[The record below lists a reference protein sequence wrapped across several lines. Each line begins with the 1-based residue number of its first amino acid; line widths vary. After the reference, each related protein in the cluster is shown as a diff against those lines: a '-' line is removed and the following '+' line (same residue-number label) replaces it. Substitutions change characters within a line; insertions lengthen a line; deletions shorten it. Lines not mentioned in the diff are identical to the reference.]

1 MMKAATLVGFAVGL
15 LVASG
20 ASAQCVGDCNGD
32 GMVAINEL
40 ITGVNIAQGSTPL
53 SQCPS
58 FDVNGDNMV
67 GINELITAVNN
78 ALNGCGPP
86 VGIERAFTLE
96 PGTLLADPSA
106 TGSGLFTTGLSG
118 ANASNGPD
126 DGFSP
131 GPLTLV
137 LGAQD
142 ANGVASLKL
151 KEDVF
156 LHIGIVDGSYLCFNL
171 KAQDSDGSI
180 DCNGGTAYDTKSTQ
194 PAGDVGFPFDI
205 ETGLGDPA
213 GPGNGNLL
221 VPCLYQIIQ
230 PTNPDFGKS
239 CDQVT
244 YSNPIQTFPFT
255 TTKATSD
262 KGGLILE
269 VSGAPFDCAH
279 FADPGS
285 GGQLAAGAPATQAP
299 VGDVSNVFR
308 FAEPAGQ

>member
-1 MMKAATLVGFAVGL
+1 MMKAATLVGIAIGL
-15 LVASG
+15 CVASG

-40 ITGVNIAQGSTPL
+40 ITGVNIAQGATPL

-78 ALNGCGPP
+78 ALNGCVP
-86 VGIERAFTLE
+86 VGTERTFTLD
-96 PGTLLADPSA
+96 PGILLADPSA

-118 ANASNGPD
+118 SNASNGPD

-137 LGAQD
+137 LGTQD
-142 ANGVASLKL
+142 ANGVAALTL

-156 LHIGIVDGSYLCFNL
+156 LHIGIIDGSHLCMKL
-171 KAQDSDGSI
+171 TAQGSDGSI

-194 PAGDVGFPFDI
+194 PAGDVGFPFAI

-221 VPCLYQIIQ
+221 IPTLYKIIQ
-230 PTNPDFGKS
+230 PTDPDGDKPCS
-239 CDQVT
+239 EVT
-244 YSNPIQTFPFT
+244 YTNPLQTFPFT

-262 KGGLILE
+262 KGGLTLE
-269 VSGAPFDCAH
+269 VTGAPFDCAH
-279 FADPGS
+279 FANPGS

-308 FAEPAGQ
+308 LGEKAPQ